1 MTDRTKSPG
10 NAVNTTFCKIY
21 TKTAY
26 ILCSLVDKKS
36 RNCYSL
42 FVLH

>member
-10 NAVNTTFCKIY
+10 NAVNTTFCKNY
-21 TKTAY
+21 TKTVY